1 MMPTSHNHV
10 ILILAAR
17 ETEKLSP
24 SQDENVRR
32 KYPAHSF
39 DAWVFRS
46 LSDARSVSNIKYSL
60 RPFTALHMRA
70 LAPVEVFDLAFKSQR
85 YLVDFKSASNC
96 PATLMHFSLSGSAN
110 QLNANFP

>member
-1 MMPTSHNHV
+1 MMPISHNHV
-10 ILILAAR
+10 ILTLAAR

-32 KYPAHSF
+32 KYPSHSF

-46 LSDARSVSNIKYSL
+46 LSHARSVSNIKYSL
-60 RPFTALHMRA
+60 RPFTSAHVRA

-85 YLVDFKSASNC
+85 YLVDLKSASSC
-96 PATLMHFSLSGSAN
+96 PTILMH
-110 QLNANFP
+110 